1 MYTKRARGRPRK
13 TDGTTRSEHIS
24 LRFTKEELRDVEDT
38 AKILGMSLTDFIRSC
53 AISRA
58 RGEDEQYHTEEDYW
72 D

>member
-1 MYTKRARGRPRK
+1 MYIKRTRGRPK
-13 TDGTTRSEHIS
+13 KADGSVRSKRIS
-24 LRFTKEELRDVEDT
+24 LRFTEEEFRDVEDT
-38 AKILGMSLTDFIRSC
+38 AKILGMPLADYIRSC